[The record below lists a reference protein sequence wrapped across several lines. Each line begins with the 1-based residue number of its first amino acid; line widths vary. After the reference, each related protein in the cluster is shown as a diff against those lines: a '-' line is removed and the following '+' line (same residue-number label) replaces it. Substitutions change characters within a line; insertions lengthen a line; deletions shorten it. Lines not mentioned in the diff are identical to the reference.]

1 MILITGANGH
11 LGQRLMESLGDEYPI
26 RAVVRSDR
34 AAKSITAPGVDVRIL
49 DYLDQEAMADA
60 AQGCSHIV
68 HLVGIIKE
76 SSQSSFATAHQ
87 GTSSVIAEVAARAG
101 VKGVV
106 YLSILGATIASA
118 NPCLASKARAET
130 LLQNGAVP
138 ALILRI
144 PMVLGEG
151 DYASRALSQRAR
163 KGVSVQLRPTSLEQ
177 PIYAGDVIEAIQC
190 GIGDGLQN
198 RSTVLDLAG
207 PTSLSRRDLTKLAA
221 NVLGSST
228 RVVPLPLWVGLS
240 LAWLLEKVS
249 SNPPVS
255 RAMLD
260 LLDHDDQIDPQ
271 PALDRLG
278 MASLTPLDKAL
289 QRCLVDSPP
298 G

>member
-1 MILITGANGH
+1 
-11 LGQRLMESLGDEYPI
+11 
-26 RAVVRSDR
+26 
-34 AAKSITAPGVDVRIL
+34 VDVRIL
-49 DYLDQEAMADA
+49 DYMDQEAMADA
-60 AQGCSHIV
+60 ARGCTHIV

-76 SSQSSFATAHQ
+76 SRQSSFATAHQ

-101 VKGVV
+101 VKRVV

-151 DYASRALSQRAR
+151 DYASRALYHRAR
-163 KGVSVQLRPTSLEQ
+163 KRFSVQLRPSSLEQ

-190 GIGDGLQN
+190 GIGDRHGSQSAGFQG

-207 PTSLSRRDLTKLAA
+207 PTSLNRRALTKLAA
-221 NVLGSST
+221 NALGGST

-240 LAWLLEKVS
+240 VAWLLEKVS
-249 SNPPVS
+249 SNPPLS

-271 PALDRLG
+271 AALDRLG
-278 MASLTPLDKAL
+278 MTSLTPLDQAL